1 MKGYKKNGV
10 DNIMNSLEGMQP
22 ARPQASVF
30 AKLESRIANGRMVAR
45 TIPLRRVSL
54 AAACILLLV
63 LANVLMLSRRD
74 TPSAHVQQDAMQ
86 SVASYY
92 GLTDNMEM
100 GL

>member
-1 MKGYKKNGV
+1 MNGYNKNGV
-10 DNIMNSLEGMQP
+10 DDIMNSLEGMQP
-22 ARPQASVF
+22 AKPNRLLYEQ
-30 AKLESRIANGRMVAR
+30 LERRIANGYGVIR

-63 LANVLMLSRRD
+63 LANVMMLSNRER
-74 TPSAHVQQDAMQ
+74 TSATKQQDPLQ

-92 GLTDNMEM
+92 GLTDNMEV